1 LKRVSIILIV
11 GLFILALF
19 PRCAKVVTPTG
30 GPKDT
35 LPPTLIRSNPSANAI
50 NFSGQKIVFEF
61 DEYIQL
67 KDVQQKMLVSPPLKN
82 RPQINP
88 KGKRFEIE
96 FIDTLKSNTTYTV
109 YLGDAVED
117 NNERNPIK
125 SFEFAFSTG
134 SVIDTL
140 KFSGKVE
147 DSFSREPVEGAL
159 VMLYDTFIDSLP
171 YNQLPVH
178 IAKTNK
184 EGKFTVNNLKYLDY
198 KLVIIT
204 DANSDYKYNQGV
216 EDIAFFSE
224 PIKKQQVLEP
234 SSDLKLTLRTFREDL
249 PYQIITGYNRPERG
263 LLELNFSRKPL
274 GGFNLSCLNKPK
286 ENQWYLT
293 EPDAQG
299 DTVKVWLTSD
309 IIIAIDTL
317 KVLVTYQK
325 TDSLNKLH
333 PQKDT
338 LKFIFTDKIVDEKS
352 TRQRKKEKEETIEQ
366 GFSFVTSV
374 QNGKF
379 AIPDQPFDFTLPKPA
394 KKVDV
399 SKIMILNE
407 TDSIL
412 ESQVELKVDSLN
424 PRIYKFMKAW
434 KPNSTYRMLV
444 LPGCFEGIDKTTND
458 SLKLSFIGADPEN
471 FGILIAKT
479 DSLSAGI
486 IVDLLTDKGKL
497 VSRKSSSDKKPIT
510 FSFIEPGKY
519 KLRFIEDLNKNGEWD
534 SGNYLKKIQPERV
547 FEFTD
552 GKNKG
557 EINIRANWE
566 NEIVLSI
573 PKP

>member
-1 LKRVSIILIV
+1 MKRISIVVLV
-11 GLFILALF
+11 GLFVLALF

-35 LPPTLIRSNPSANAI
+35 LPPTLIRSNPLPNAV
-50 NFSGQKIVFEF
+50 NFSGQKITFEF

-67 KDVQQKMLVSPPLKN
+67 KDVQQKMLISPPLKN
-82 RPQINP
+82 RPQITP
-88 KGKRFEIE
+88 KGKRFDIE
-96 FIDTLKSNTTYTV
+96 LIDTLKDNTTYTV
-109 YLGDAVED
+109 YLGDAVVD
-117 NNERNPIK
+117 NNEGNPIK

-134 SVIDTL
+134 SEIDTL
-140 KFSGKVE
+140 KLSGKVE
-147 DSFSREPVEGAL
+147 NSFTGEPVEGAL
-159 VMLYDTFIDSLP
+159 VMLYDTFTDSLP
-171 YNQLPVH
+171 YKQLPVH

-204 DANSDYKYNQGV
+204 DANSDYKYNQGA
-216 EDIAFFSE
+216 EDIAFWSK

-249 PYQIITGYNRPERG
+249 PYQIITGYSRPERG

-274 GGFNLSCLNKPK
+274 GGFKLSCLNKPS
-286 ENQWYLT
+286 ETQWYLT

-317 KVLVTYQK
+317 KVLATYQK

-338 LKFIFTDKIVDEKS
+338 LKFIFTDRIVDEKN
-352 TRQRKKEKEETIEQ
+352 TRQRKKEVEEVKVQ
-366 GFSFVTSV
+366 GFAVVTSL

-379 AIPDQPFDFTLPKPA
+379 AIPDQPFEFTLPKPA

-399 SKIMILNE
+399 SKIMIFNE
-407 TDSIL
+407 TDSIM
-412 ESQVELKVDSLN
+412 ESKVELKGDSLN
-424 PRIYKFMKAW
+424 PRIFKFMKAW

-444 LPGCFEGIDKTTND
+444 LPGCFESIDKTTND
-458 SLKLSFIGADPEN
+458 SLRLSFIGADPEN
-471 FGILIAKT
+471 FGVLIAKT
-479 DSLSAGI
+479 DSLACGI

-497 VSRKSSSDKKPIT
+497 VSRKSSSDKKPIV

-534 SGNYLKKIQPERV
+534 SGNYLKNIQPERV

>member
-1 LKRVSIILIV
+1 MFV
-11 GLFILALF
+11 LALF

-35 LPPTLIRSNPSANAI
+35 LPPVLIRSYPLMNAT
-50 NFSGQKIVFEF
+50 NFNGKKILFEF

-67 KDVQQKMLVSPPLKN
+67 KDVQQKMLISPPMKT

-88 KGKRFEIE
+88 KGKRFEME
-96 FIDTLKSNTTYTV
+96 FTDTLRDNTTYTI
-109 YLGDAVED
+109 YLGDAVVD
-117 NNERNPIK
+117 NNEGNPIK

-140 KFSGKVE
+140 KLSGKVE
-147 DSFSREPVEGAL
+147 RSFSKEPVEGAL

-171 YNQLPVH
+171 YKQLPVH
-178 IAKTNK
+178 VAKTNK

-216 EDIAFFSE
+216 EDIAFYSE
-224 PIKKQQVLEP
+224 PISKQHILEP
-234 SSDLKLTLRTFREDL
+234 AKDFDLTLRTFREDL
-249 PYQIITGYNRPERG
+249 PYQIITGNDRPERQ
-263 LLELNFSRKPL
+263 LLELNFSRKPIGEFKL
-274 GGFNLSCLNKPK
+274 TYLNEPN
-286 ENQWYLT
+286 ETEWFLT

-299 DTVKVWLTSD
+299 DTVKIWLTSEA
-309 IIIAIDTL
+309 ISTIDTL
-317 KVLVTYQK
+317 RLLVSYQK
-325 TDSLNKLH
+325 TDSLNRLK
-333 PQKDT
+333 PQVDT
-338 LKFIFTDKIVDEKS
+338 LKFIYSVKLEDEKS
-352 TRQRKKEKEETIEQ
+352 ARQKKTENEEKTKET
-366 GFSFVTSV
+366 GFSLLTSV

-379 AIPDQPFDFTLPKPA
+379 AIPEQPFEFTLPKPA
-394 KKVDV
+394 RKVDV
-399 SKIMILNE
+399 TKIMILNE

-412 ESQVELKVDSLN
+412 ESQVELRVDSLN
-424 PRIYKFMKAW
+424 PRLFRFSKQW

-444 LPGCFEGIDKTTND
+444 LPGCFESIDKSTND

-471 FGILIAKT
+471 FGVLMVKT
-479 DSLSAGI
+479 DSVSTGI

-497 VSRKSSSDKKPIT
+497 VSRKSSYDKKPIT

-519 KLRFIEDLNKNGEWD
+519 KLQFIEDLNKNGEWD
-534 SGNYLKKIQPERV
+534 SGDYLKNLQPERV
-547 FEFTD
+547 FEFTE

-566 NEIVLSI
+566 NEVMLSF